1 MFRRGAC
8 PALSAPMQTGDGL
21 LVRLATAG
29 EGLSSRSVR
38 ALCDAARRHGNGL
51 VEITARG
58 NFQIRGLTERS
69 AAALA
74 QNIEAMELGLR
85 DGVPVETN
93 PLAGLDSSETAN
105 AAPLAAAIRQ
115 AIDATDLKPRLAPKV
130 SVIVDG
136 GGATTL
142 ADIAADIR
150 LDAIAATD
158 WLISIGGGR
167 QSARPLRVVDEAA
180 AAGAVMTILEAIA
193 TQGAHLRARDLTQ
206 ESIASILSEQFSSS
220 PPHPAALQ
228 PPSPRGG
235 EEKGR
240 HLSPVPSPLILS
252 LSKDGERTRAKRPGE
267 EATPLPLTDGR
278 FAIRVA
284 LPFGSIEAGELNAFL
299 DRASEITELRFA
311 PGRAAALLCESEQV
325 ALRLRELADQAGLIT
340 SADDPRARIFACPGT
355 QGCASGF
362 IPARKIARDIARE
375 LPTEIASL
383 HISGCAKGC
392 AHPAK
397 AAFTLVGTENGSELV
412 RDGTARQTGEHFGNG
427 DIARRLA
434 GLMTAGRQVN
444 APVKPPRTF
453 EQASAGD

>member
-29 EGLSSRSVR
+29 EALSSDSVR

-58 NFQIRGLTERS
+58 NFQIRGLTETS

-74 QNIEAMELGLR
+74 QDIAAMELGLR

-93 PLAGLDSSETAN
+93 PLAGLDPSETAN
-105 AAPLAAAIRQ
+105 AAPLAVAIRQ
-115 AIDATDLKPRLAPKV
+115 AIDSSDLKQRLAPKV
-130 SVIVDG
+130 SVVVDG
-136 GGATTL
+136 DGAITL

-150 LDAIAATD
+150 LNAVAATD
-158 WLISIGGGR
+158 WLVSIGGDR
-167 QSARPLRVVDEAA
+167 QTARPLAVVDEEVAA
-180 AAGAVMTILEAIA
+180 DAAMAILEAIA
-193 TQGAHLRARDLTQ
+193 TQGAHIRARDLAP
-206 ESIASILSEQFSSS
+206 ENIAAILSEHFASS

-235 EEKGR
+235 EKESR
-240 HLSPVPSPLILS
+240 HLGPVPSPL
-252 LSKDGERTRAKRPGE
+252 GERTRAKRAGE
-267 EATPLPLTDGR
+267 GAAPHSLTDGR

-299 DRASEITELRFA
+299 DRAGEIAELRFA
-311 PGRAAALLCESEQV
+311 PGRAAVLLCESEAV
-325 ALRLRELADQAGLIT
+325 ALRLRDLADQAGLIT

-362 IPARKIARDIARE
+362 IPARQIARDVAGE
-375 LPTEIASL
+375 LPTNTASL

-397 AAFTLVGTENGSELV
+397 AALTLVGTENGVELV
-412 RDGTARQTGEHFGNG
+412 EGGTARQKGEHFGKG

-434 GLMTAGRQVN
+434 GLMAAHRQGN
-444 APVKPPRTF
+444 APVKPARTF